1 VVSTTDERWL
11 DAEAGPVVRPYA
23 LTRGRTRPAGE
34 PLDLIAIVTA
44 VPRAK
49 PDPLRL
55 APEHLALLRLG
66 QRPASVAELAADLD
80 LPVGVVQVLL
90 ADLREQSL
98 ITVHNP
104 VPPAQLTD
112 PRILRE
118 VADALRRL

>member
-1 VVSTTDERWL
+1 MPTIHERWL

-23 LTRGRTRPAGE
+23 LTRGRTRPAGA
-34 PLDLIAIVTA
+34 PLDLIAVVTV

-49 PDPLRL
+49 PDPLGL
-55 APEHLALLRLG
+55 APEHLALLKLC

-80 LPVGVVQVLL
+80 LPIGVVQVLL
-90 ADLREQSL
+90 ADLREQTL
-98 ITVHNP
+98 VRVHNP

-112 PRILRE
+112 ARVLRE